1 MIVFYDKM
9 PDMECLAGDTLPTF
23 TVSVDAD
30 SLSGSSMQL
39 IIADEN
45 NPTKAVVCKECT
57 AVDGEFC
64 VTLDSSDTDL
74 PDKVYDIH
82 FRFIGADGLS
92 RRKLSGKLY
101 VRAAAHG
108 SEV

>member
-23 TVSVDAD
+23 TISVDAD

-45 NPTKAVVCKECT
+45 NPTEAVVCKECT
-57 AVDGEFC
+57 AVDGGFC

-82 FRFIGADGLS
+82 FRFIGADGYS
-92 RRKLSGKLY
+92 RRKLSGKIY
-101 VRAAAHG
+101 IRAAAHG